1 MQLVKRSEIVIHPN
15 RQRKEF
21 DGEIVAGLA
30 QSIEFKQLLHA
41 PVMRE
46 EEGRFVLVAGET
58 RIKAMDNIWL
68 LGGNFK
74 FNNMDVPAGWVPYV
88 TMGQLSELEAEEAEL
103 EENIKRKDLTWQEN
117 AAAMAKL
124 HSLRSRQAQ
133 AAGRI
138 HTVADTAMEVK
149 GRSDGAYQESIR
161 KDIIIAKHLHNPLI
175 AKAKDSNE
183 AFKILK
189 KQETTEKNIQLAATI
204 GSTITADTHELHNV
218 NCLAWLS
225 ATEASQFDVIL
236 TDPPY
241 GMGADSFGDG
251 GGGRLTNNEHHYD
264 DSYESWKTLMTQWAP
279 LAYRVAK
286 EEAHAYVF
294 CDIDNFP
301 ELKSIMR
308 AAGWYV
314 FRTPF
319 ICTKPNSGRVP
330 LPDQGPRRQWEMILY
345 AIKGKKKT
353 NAIYPDVITTMAD
366 PGLTHGAQKPVAL
379 YADLLKRSVRPGD
392 VILDSF
398 AGSGTIFAAAQQFKC
413 KAVGLEMN
421 PEYYAIC
428 HQRIQALAT
437 PAQEAAG
444 KNLMDELLQMNGPA
458 PF

>member
-1 MQLVKRSEIVIHPN
+1 MQLIARKDIIIRPN
-15 RQRKEF
+15 RQRTGF
-21 DGEIVAGLA
+21 DQDTLSGLE
-30 QSIEFKQLLHA
+30 QSIEHTQLLHA
-41 PVMRE
+41 PVLRE
-46 EEGRFVLVAGET
+46 ENGQFVLVAGET
-58 RIKAMDNIWL
+58 RLKAIDNIRL
-68 LGGNFK
+68 LGGTFR
-74 FNNMDVPAGWVPYV
+74 FNNVAIPDGMIPYV
-88 TMGQLSELEAEEAEL
+88 TLGELSELEAEEAEL

-138 HTVADTAMEVK
+138 HTVADTAMEVR
-149 GRSDGAYQESIR
+149 GRSDGAYQEAIR
-161 KDIIIAKHLHNPLI
+161 KDIIIAKHLGNPLI
-175 AKAKDSNE
+175 AKAKDSAE

-189 KQETTEKNIQLAATI
+189 KQETTEQNIRHAATV
-204 GSTITADTHELHNV
+204 GTTFTSASHELHNI
-218 NCLAWLS
+218 NCLQWLTTCDP
-225 ATEASQFDVIL
+225 AQFDVIL

-241 GMGADSFGDG
+241 GMGADSFGDA
-251 GGGRLTNNEHHYD
+251 GGRLSNNEHHYD
-264 DSYESWKTLMTQWAP
+264 DSYESWVQLMRQWAP
-279 LAYRVAK
+279 LAYRAAK
-286 EEAHAYVF
+286 AEAHAYVF

-301 ELKSIMR
+301 ELKQIMK

-379 YADLLKRSVRPGD
+379 YADLLKRSVRAGD
-392 VILDSF
+392 RVLDSF
-398 AGSGTIFAAAQQFKC
+398 AGSGTIFPAEHQFKC
-413 KAVGLEMN
+413 VAVGIEMN
-421 PEYYAIC
+421 PEYFSLC
-428 HQRIQALAT
+428 HQRISALAT
-437 PAQEAAG
+437 PAQETAG
-444 KNLMDELLQMNGPA
+444 KNMMNELLSMVGAA